1 MSMYKVLSSIP
12 VPTAAHFLVHTT
24 DARYKGLEVTY
35 SIADHVRDIKRTTTK
50 TIFFSSSDKDMLVSM
65 AGQDISTAGIVKSTW
80 SLSTKYKAV
89 LRNLDGGKK
98 RFVEI
103 WRRDGALILIK
114 DVTDDHG
121 EFYADEYFGGLSFSP
136 SEDAI
141 IYVAEANA
149 PKDVS
154 KFAYSPSFG
163 EGLTSKKRPTPFMLR
178 ILGNNEASLSALV
191 TPAVDKTVSFGQF
204 VFQDCPDSGLQGTTM
219 LATGYQ
225 RTSDDRTL
233 GLLGCFN
240 RPAAIW
246 KLTLDG
252 PLDNTG
258 TPISLTVEQLTSSSI
273 SCRSPRVSPNGSA
286 VFISNALG
294 GAHAG
299 STGLHLLGQ
308 SEPIVK
314 TVWDPKDSNEFPG
327 LFLGAS
333 LPTYPFVENGSWIVT
348 HTTWGSRS
356 RIVAISTTNST
367 ISDITP
373 TGKDY
378 SYTILATDKSHIA
391 AVRSSLVSVPELI
404 LGTMTEMSKAAMEV
418 EWRTL
423 EAQEVSTDVSE
434 ALSKLTMEI
443 IKTPERH
450 PTESIVLRH
459 RQSTDESRNP
469 LITMPHGGPHA
480 TWATSWTPATTALAL
495 EGFTFP
501 VHHTISLP
509 NYTGSLGYGE
519 RYVQALRGHCG
530 TLDVEDC
537 VASVRHLI
545 ALGIAEE
552 GEGKLFISGG
562 SHGGFLGAHFVA
574 RFPTL
579 FTAAVLRNPVIS
591 AGDVWGTDI
600 PEWYFEEFNFPFFP
614 KNASERVPYT
624 ITSDQYTAL
633 QAASPISY
641 VQDVQ
646 ASVLILLG
654 ASDNRVNPK
663 QGLGFYHALKG
674 RIPGSNEE
682 VARGKGKVDLMWFE
696 GEGHPI
702 EGVEA
707 ARVAWESTRD
717 WFANVRA

>member
-1 MSMYKVLSSIP
+1 MYKVLSSIP
-12 VPTAAHFLVHTT
+12 VPTAAHFLVQT
-24 DARYKGLEVTY
+24 DARYKCLEVTY
-35 SIADHVRDIKRTTTK
+35 SITDHVRDIKRTTTK
-50 TIFFSSSDKDMLVSM
+50 TIFFSSSDVFST
-65 AGQDISTAGIVKSTW
+65 AGQDISAAGIVKSTW
-80 SLSTKYKAV
+80 SPSTKYKAV

-103 WRRDGALILIK
+103 WGRDGALILTK

-121 EFYADEYFGGLSFSP
+121 EFYADEYFGSLSFSP

-141 IYVAEANA
+141 LYVAEANP

-163 EGLTSKKRPTPFMLR
+163 EGLTSKKRPTPFILR
-178 ILGNNEASLSALV
+178 ILRNNEASLFTLV
-191 TPAVDKTVSFGQF
+191 PPAVDSPVVSFGQF
-204 VFQDCPDSGLQGTTM
+204 VFQADSVPQSTTM

-233 GLLGCFN
+233 GLLYCFN

-246 KLTLDG
+246 KLTLDS
-252 PLDNTG
+252 PLDTAG
-258 TPISLTVEQLTSSSI
+258 TPITLTGEKLTPSSI

-299 STGLHLLGQ
+299 STSLHLLGQ

-314 TVWDPKDSNEFPG
+314 AVWDPQDSNDFPG
-327 LFLGAS
+327 LFLGPA
-333 LPTYPFVENGSWIVT
+333 LPTHPFVENGTWVVT

-356 RIVAISTTNST
+356 RLVAISTTNST

-373 TGKDY
+373 NGNDY
-378 SYTILATDKSHIA
+378 SYTILATDKSYIA
-391 AVRSSLVSVPELI
+391 AVRSSLISVPELI
-404 LGTMTEMSKAAMEV
+404 IGTVTETFKASMKV

-423 EAQEVSTDVSE
+423 AAPEVSRDVSD

-459 RQSTDESRNP
+459 SQSTDESRNP
-469 LITMPHGGPHA
+469 LIAMPHGGPHA
-480 TWATSWTPATTALAL
+480 TWPTSWTPATTALAL
-495 EGFTFP
+495 EGY
-501 VHHTISLP
+501 TISLP

-519 RYVQALRGHCG
+519 RYVQALLGHCG

-537 VASVRHLI
+537 IASVRHLI
-545 ALGIAEE
+545 TLEIAEE
-552 GEGKLFISGG
+552 GEGKLFLSGG
-562 SHGGFLGAHFVA
+562 SHGGFLGAHLVS

-591 AGDVWGTDI
+591 AGDVWGSDI
-600 PEWYFEEFNFPFFP
+600 PEWYFEEFNLPFFP

-633 QAASPISY
+633 QTASPISY
-641 VQDVQ
+641 VQNVQ

-654 ASDNRVNPK
+654 GSDNRVNPK

-682 VARGKGKVDLMWFE
+682 GARGKGKVDLMWFE

-717 WFANVRA
+717 WFANLRA

>member
-1 MSMYKVLSSIP
+1 M
-12 VPTAAHFLVHTT
+12 

-50 TIFFSSSDKDMLVSM
+50 TIFFSKDTVFST
-65 AGQDISTAGIVKSTW
+65 AGQDISAAGIVKSTW
-80 SLSTKYKAV
+80 SPSTKYKAV

-103 WRRDGALILIK
+103 WGRDGALILTK

-121 EFYADEYFGGLSFSP
+121 EFYADEYFGSLSFPP

-141 IYVAEANA
+141 VYVAEANG

-163 EGLTSKKRPTPFMLR
+163 EGLTSKKHPTPFILR
-178 ILGNNEASLSALV
+178 ILGNNEASLSTLV
-191 TPAVDKTVSFGQF
+191 TPAVDNPVVSFGQF
-204 VFQDCPDSGLQGTTM
+204 VFQDCQDSALQGTTM

-246 KLTLDG
+246 KLTIDS
-252 PLDNTG
+252 PLDTTG
-258 TPISLTVEQLTSSSI
+258 TPISLTGEQLTPSSI

-299 STGLHLLGQ
+299 STSLHLLGQ
-308 SEPIVK
+308 SDPIVK
-314 TVWDPKDSNEFPG
+314 TVWDPQDSNEFPG

-333 LPTYPFVENGSWIVT
+333 LPTYPFLENGGWVVT
-348 HTTWGSRS
+348 HTTWGSIS
-356 RIVAISTTNST
+356 RLVAISTTNST

-404 LGTMTEMSKAAMEV
+404 LGTVTETSTATMEV
-418 EWRTL
+418 EWRIL
-423 EAQEVSTDVSE
+423 DAPEVSRDVSE

-459 RQSTDESRNP
+459 SQSTDASRNP
-469 LITMPHGGPHA
+469 LITIPHGGPHA

-495 EGFTFP
+495 EGY
-501 VHHTISLP
+501 TILLP

-519 RYVQALRGHCG
+519 RYVQALRGQCG

-537 VASVRHLI
+537 IASVRHLI

-562 SHGGFLGAHFVA
+562 SHGGFLGAHLVA

-614 KNASERVPYT
+614 KNTSERVPYT

-654 ASDNRVNPK
+654 GSDNRVNPK

-674 RIPGSNEE
+674 RTPGSKEE
-682 VARGKGKVDLMWFE
+682 GAKSKGKVDLMWFE

>member
-1 MSMYKVLSSIP
+1 MYKLLSSIP
-12 VPTAAHFLVHTT
+12 VPIAAHFLVHTT

-50 TIFFSSSDKDMLVSM
+50 TIFFSKDTMFST
-65 AGQDISTAGIVKSTW
+65 AGQDISAAGIVKSTW
-80 SLSTKYKAV
+80 SPSTKFKAV

-98 RFVEI
+98 RF
-103 WRRDGALILIK
+103 

-121 EFYADEYFGGLSFSP
+121 EFYADEYFGSLSFSP
-136 SEDAI
+136 CEDAI
-141 IYVAEANA
+141 VYVAEANQ

-163 EGLTSKKRPTPFMLR
+163 EGLTSKKRPTPFILR

-191 TPAVDKTVSFGQF
+191 PPAVDNLVSFGQF
-204 VFQDCPDSGLQGTTM
+204 VLQDCPDSGLQGTTM

-225 RTSDDRTL
+225 RTSDDRT
-233 GLLGCFN
+233 N
-240 RPAAIW
+240 S
-246 KLTLDG
+246 
-252 PLDNTG
+252 
-258 TPISLTVEQLTSSSI
+258 ISLTGEQLTPSSI

-286 VFISNALG
+286 VCISNALG

-299 STGLHLLGQ
+299 STSLHLLGQ

-314 TVWDPKDSNEFPG
+314 AVWDPQDSNEFPG
-327 LFLGAS
+327 LFLGAA
-333 LPTYPFVENGSWIVT
+333 LPTYPFVENGGWVVT

-356 RIVAISTTNST
+356 RVVAISTTNST
-367 ISDITP
+367 IGDITP
-373 TGKDY
+373 DGKDY
-378 SYTILATDKSHIA
+378 SYTILASDKAHIA
-391 AVRSSLVSVPELI
+391 AVRSSLVSVPEFDSWDRDRDVYSRHES
-404 LGTMTEMSKAAMEV
+404 GVENSGFSRGVNRWYVVAAV
-418 EWRTL
+418 IYLKR
-423 EAQEVSTDVSE
+423 
-434 ALSKLTMEI
+434 

-495 EGFTFP
+495 EGY
-501 VHHTISLP
+501 TISLP

-519 RYVQALRGHCG
+519 RYVQALRGHYG

-537 VASVRHLI
+537 IASVRHLI

-552 GEGKLFISGG
+552 GEGKLFMSGG
-562 SHGGFLGAHFVA
+562 SHGGFLGAHLVA

-654 ASDNRVNPK
+654 GSDNRVNPK

-674 RIPGSNEE
+674 RIPGSKEE
-682 VARGKGKVDLMWFE
+682 GAKSKGKVDLMWFE

-707 ARVAWESTRD
+707 ARVAWESTRIGLQTSELREVQCIRSRRD
-717 WFANVRA
+717 NFLESTIDFIEALYSLSFVGAMAYLLIEGTAVNEAIPTI